1 MLYHQLCDCLAP
13 LTTTP
18 RQIILALSGGLD
30 SRVLLDLLA
39 QYCDQHPQHRYRV
52 VHVHHG
58 LQAQADQWAA
68 QCQHW
73 AEQAGFDYRVEYVEL
88 DDALSI
94 EHAAREARYQALQ
107 QHLEPEG
114 LVLTAQHSDD
124 QIETFFLALKRGSGL
139 DGLAGMPE
147 VRPLGQGLLVRPLLA
162 QSRASLASYASS
174 HRLNWIDDPSNQQ
187 TRFDRNFLRQHWL
200 PQAGARWPGFRQA
213 VQRTQRLCAEQSSL
227 LTRFIAPI
235 VENALSDSGALSIA
249 VLPQEDP
256 ALTHALLRYWLKRHE
271 LVLTYAQLQALIR
284 DVVYAKQDANP
295 CLTIADVSIRRYQ
308 QQLYVVT
315 PCADLSQWQ
324 GELAPGQP
332 LTLPDG
338 LGQLHL
344 LPYEAI
350 ASGLALG
357 RLTSSRLNVHFEPS
371 GLSMHPVGRQGRRKL
386 KKLYQ
391 EAGIPSWLRR
401 RQPII
406 CDDQGVIAV
415 ADHFVSQSASG
426 QQWRLVWQ
434 CSPIQTTE

>member
-1 MLYHQLCDCLAP
+1 MPMLYQQLCDCLAP

-30 SRVLLDLLA
+30 SRVLLALLA
-39 QYCDQHPQHRYRV
+39 QYRDQHPQHCYRV
-52 VHVHHG
+52 VHVNHG
-58 LQAQADQWAA
+58 LQLQAEQWAR

-73 AEQAGFDYRVEYVEL
+73 AAQAGFDCRVEHVEL
-88 DDALSI
+88 DSALSL

-124 QIETFFLALKRGSGL
+124 QVETFFLALKRGSGL

-147 VRPLGQGLLVRPLLA
+147 VRPLGHGWLVRPLLA
-162 QSRASLASYASS
+162 QSRAALASYASS
-174 HRLNWIDDPSNQQ
+174 HGLSWIDDPSNQQ

-200 PQAGARWPGFRQA
+200 PQADARWPGFRQA

-235 VENALSDSGALSIA
+235 VENAVSDSGALPIA
-249 VLPQEDP
+249 VLPQADP
-256 ALTHALLRYWLKRHE
+256 AMAHALLRHWLKRYK
-271 LVLTYAQLQALIR
+271 LVLTYAQLQVLIR
-284 DVVYAKQDANP
+284 DVIHAKQDANP

-324 GELAPGQP
+324 GELTLEQP

-344 LPYEAI
+344 LPFEAT
-350 ASGLALG
+350 APGLALG
-357 RLTSSRLNVHFEPS
+357 PLTSTLKVHFNPS
-371 GLSMHPVGRQGRRKL
+371 GLAMHPVGRQGRRKL

-391 EAGIPSWLRR
+391 EAAIPSWLRR
-401 RQPII
+401 RQPIV
-406 CDDQGVIAV
+406 CDDQGVVAV
-415 ADHFVSQSASG
+415 ADHFVRLGASG

-434 CSPIQTTE
+434 R